1 MVCTFCKNKG
11 IPTPHN
17 HTVRNWTLSDKP
29 VICPVLLATECT
41 YCKTKGHTRQYCP
54 IRNTIKNINNDNNS
68 TDDST
73 DDRDCNLKRLNKNP
87 NNNIKNKQQK
97 II

>member
-1 MVCTFCKNKG
+1 MTTNMVCTFCKNKG

-17 HTVRNWTLSDKP
+17 HTVRNWTLPDKP

-54 IRNTIKNINNDNNS
+54 IRNTIKNINSDNSKNS
-68 TDDST
+68 
-73 DDRDCNLKRLNKNP
+73 DCDLKRLN
-87 NNNIKNKQQK
+87 NNSNINTKNKQQK

>member
-17 HTVRNWTLSDKP
+17 HTVRNWTLQDKP

-54 IRNTIKNINNDNNS
+54 IRNTIKNIKHDNS
-68 TDDST
+68 TDDS
-73 DDRDCNLKRLNKNP
+73 DCNLKRLN
-87 NNNIKNKQQK
+87 NNHNINTKSKQQK